1 MGACK
6 LIVQLD
12 LQFFAGEKTEKAT
25 PKKRQ
30 DARKKGQVA
39 KSQDVSAALMLF
51 FVFLLFLFFGGSLK
65 EKMVA
70 MITIS
75 LNEYMLWDITEANI
89 HKLFIDFTLWALYFV
104 APIMLTVA
112 IIAVASNFM
121 QFGFLFST
129 EAIQFKLEKI
139 NPITGAKRIFSIRAI
154 VELFKSI
161 LKISIVGTGAF
172 TVLWLNFDNVLI
184 LSQKSVGASL
194 ALIGK
199 VTTQMGLV
207 VSILLIVLSVFDY
220 AYQKF
225 EHEKNLRMSKQDI
238 KDEYKN
244 MEGDPK
250 IKSKIKEKQRQM
262 AMQRMMQEIPNAD
275 VVITNPTHYAVVL
288 KYDESKADAP
298 IVVAKGVDYIALKIK
313 QIAKNHDVI
322 TIENRPLARALYAQ
336 AEIGDVIPEQF
347 FKAVAEI
354 LAYVYRLKRKV

>member
-1 MGACK
+1 MGFY
-6 LIVQLD
+6 VELD
-12 LQFFAGEKTEKAT
+12 LQFFSGEKTEKAT

-51 FVFLLFLFFGGSLK
+51 AVFLLLLFLGGSLK
-65 EKMVA
+65 EQMLSFV
-70 MITIS
+70 THTF
-75 LNEYMLWDITEANI
+75 NEYILWDVTAENI
-89 HKLFIDFTLWALYFV
+89 HKMFIEFSIKAAYFV
-104 APIMLTVA
+104 APIMLTV
-112 IIAVASNFM
+112 IIVGIAANYM

-129 EAIQFKLEKI
+129 EAIKFKLEKL
-139 NPITGAKRIFSIRAI
+139 NPISGAKRIFSLRAI

-172 TVLWLNFDNVLI
+172 AVLWINFDEIPV
-184 LSQKSVGASL
+184 LSQKTIGVAL
-194 ALIGK
+194 AFVANIT
-199 VTTQMGLV
+199 VQMGLV
-207 VSILLIVLSVFDY
+207 VSILLIILSVFDY
-220 AYQKF
+220 SYQKY

-262 AMQRMMQEIPNAD
+262 AMQRMMQEIPKAD

-288 KYDESKADAP
+288 KYDEAKADAP
-298 IVVAKGVDYIALKIK
+298 IVVAKGVDYIAVKIK
-313 QIAKNHDVI
+313 QIAKNHDIVMV
-322 TIENRPLARALYAQ
+322 ENRPLARALYAQ

>member
-1 MGACK
+1 MPNY
-6 LIVQLD
+6 IRLD

-30 DARKKGQVA
+30 DARKKGQIA
-39 KSQDVSAALMLF
+39 KSQDVSAALILF
-51 FVFLLFLFFGGSLK
+51 FVFLLFLFTGGLLK
-65 EKMVA
+65 EQMLA
-70 MITIS
+70 IITTT

-89 HKLFIDFTLWALYFV
+89 HKMFIDYTIRALYFV
-104 APIMLTVA
+104 APIMVTVA
-112 IIAVASNFM
+112 VIGIASNFM

-129 EAIQFKLEKI
+129 ETIQFKLDKL
-139 NPITGAKRIFSIRAI
+139 NPITGAKRIFSMRAI

-172 TVLWLNFDNVLI
+172 AILWMNFDQVLV

-194 ALIGK
+194 ALISK
-199 VTTQMGLV
+199 VTVQMGLV
-207 VSILLIVLSVFDY
+207 VSILLIILSVFDY
-220 AYQKF
+220 AYQRY
-225 EHEKNLRMSKQDI
+225 EHEKSLRMSKQDI

-262 AMQRMMQEIPNAD
+262 AMQRMMQEIPKAD

-298 IVVAKGVDYIALKIK
+298 IVVAKGVDYLALKIK
-313 QIAKNHDVI
+313 QIAKNHDII

-336 AEIGDVIPEQF
+336 TEIGDVIPEQF

-354 LAYVYRLKRKV
+354 LAYVYRLKRKI

>member
-1 MGACK
+1 MSNY
-6 LIVQLD
+6 LRLD

-39 KSQDVSAALMLF
+39 KSQDISTAFILF
-51 FVFLLFLFFGGSLK
+51 FAFILFMVLGGSLK
-65 EKMVA
+65 DQMLS
-70 MITIS
+70 MIKVT
-75 LNEYMLWDITEANI
+75 LNEYMLWDLTEANI
-89 HKLFIDFTLWALYFV
+89 HKMFVDFTIRALYFV
-104 APIMLTVA
+104 APIMLMVA
-112 IIAVASNFM
+112 IIGVAANFM
-121 QFGFLFST
+121 QFGFLFSA

-161 LKISIVGTGAF
+161 LKIAVVGTGAF
-172 TVLWLNFDNVLI
+172 AVLYMHFDEVLT
-184 LSQKSVGASL
+184 LSQKSVATSL

-199 VTTQMGLV
+199 VTIQMGLV
-207 VSILLIVLSVFDY
+207 VSILLIVLAAFDF

-238 KDEYKN
+238 KDEYKTT
-244 MEGDPK
+244 EGDPK

-262 AMQRMMQEIPNAD
+262 AMQRMMQEIPKAD

-288 KYDESKADAP
+288 KYDEEKADAP
-298 IVVAKGVDYIALKIK
+298 IVVAKGVDYVALKIK
-313 QIAKNHDVI
+313 QIAKNHDI
-322 TIENRPLARALYAQ
+322 TTIENRPLARGLYAQ
-336 AEIGDVIPEQF
+336 ADIGDVIPEQF

>member
-1 MGACK
+1 MSNY
-6 LIVQLD
+6 LRLD

-39 KSQDVSAALMLF
+39 KSQDISTAFILF
-51 FVFLLFLFFGGSLK
+51 FAFILLMVLGGSLK
-65 EKMVA
+65 DQMLS
-70 MITIS
+70 MIKVT
-75 LNEYMLWDITEANI
+75 LNEYMLWDLTEANI
-89 HKLFIDFTLWALYFV
+89 HKMFVDFTIRALYFV
-104 APIMLTVA
+104 APIMLMVA
-112 IIAVASNFM
+112 IIGVAANFM
-121 QFGFLFST
+121 QFGFLFSA

-161 LKISIVGTGAF
+161 LKIAVVGTGAF
-172 TVLWLNFDNVLI
+172 AVLYMHFDEVLT
-184 LSQKSVGASL
+184 LSQKSVATSL
-194 ALIGK
+194 TLIGK
-199 VTTQMGLV
+199 VTIQMGLV
-207 VSILLIVLSVFDY
+207 VSILLIVLAALDF

-238 KDEYKN
+238 KDEYKTT
-244 MEGDPK
+244 EGDPK

-262 AMQRMMQEIPNAD
+262 AMQRMMQEIPKAD

-288 KYDESKADAP
+288 KYDEEKADAP
-298 IVVAKGVDYIALKIK
+298 IVVAKGVDYVALKIK
-313 QIAKNHDVI
+313 QIAKSHDI
-322 TIENRPLARALYAQ
+322 TTIENRPLARGLYAQ
-336 AEIGDVIPEQF
+336 ADIGDVIPEQF